1 MKIDLILER
10 SIRFNQNF
18 ARFVSLNKQ
27 FFYPKEIGLDK
38 LYLILDTTYSFEEKD
53 MATAFILINT
63 DVAAEEEVMEK
74 LKELPEVETVHLVYG
89 IYDLIVK
96 VRADNLDDLKKGVTG
111 NLRGIEKIRSTMTMI
126 AVE

>member
-1 MKIDLILER
+1 
-10 SIRFNQNF
+10 
-18 ARFVSLNKQ
+18 
-27 FFYPKEIGLDK
+27 
-38 LYLILDTTYSFEEKD
+38 

-63 DVAAEEEVMEK
+63 DVAAEEAVMQE
-74 LKELPEVETVHLVYG
+74 LKKLPEVESVHLVYG

-96 VRADNLDDLKKGVTG
+96 VHAESLDDLKKGVTG

>member
-1 MKIDLILER
+1 
-10 SIRFNQNF
+10 
-18 ARFVSLNKQ
+18 
-27 FFYPKEIGLDK
+27 
-38 LYLILDTTYSFEEKD
+38 
-53 MATAFILINT
+53 MATAFIVINT

>member
-1 MKIDLILER
+1 
-10 SIRFNQNF
+10 
-18 ARFVSLNKQ
+18 
-27 FFYPKEIGLDK
+27 
-38 LYLILDTTYSFEEKD
+38 

-63 DVAAEEEVMEK
+63 DVASEEEVMNQ
-74 LKELPEVETVHLVYG
+74 LKELPEVESVHLVYG

-96 VRADNLDDLKKGVTG
+96 VSADDLDTLKKGVTG

>member
-1 MKIDLILER
+1 
-10 SIRFNQNF
+10 
-18 ARFVSLNKQ
+18 
-27 FFYPKEIGLDK
+27 
-38 LYLILDTTYSFEEKD
+38 

-63 DVAAEEEVMEK
+63 DVAAEEEVMEQ
-74 LKELPEVETVHLVYG
+74 LKQLPEVESVYLVYG

-96 VRADNLDDLKKGVTG
+96 VKADNLDDLKKGVTG